1 MATVLLVDDNDF
13 IRKLVA
19 TILGQEGHTAVEAS
33 DGAQA
38 LLLAHEGRPDVVI
51 SDILMPSMDG
61 FEFVRQLRADAALA
75 DVPVIFHTAHY
86 HEREARQLAETCRVA
101 TVLPKPC
108 DVSTLIRAVK
118 DALRGTPSPM
128 GRAADPEFDR
138 QHLRLVTDKL
148 SRQTEQLTS
157 AHAQLAALTDLNLQ
171 LASERDLH
179 ALLRK
184 VCRGARELLGS
195 RYAVLAVRERA
206 GSEATFSCTS
216 GIDTSTRRITAPR
229 LDAGVLGRVLGE
241 RLIWRAS
248 DCPGP
253 AAAGLP
259 GDYPP
264 ADAFIAVPLSSPS
277 HTYGWLCVADKVGAK
292 AFDAEDE
299 RVLTILGA
307 QSGRVYE
314 NGSLYQE
321 VQRHAAQLS
330 NEIRERERL
339 NRVYAMLSD
348 INALIVRART
358 RDELC
363 REACRLAAE
372 HGRFGL
378 AVIAL
383 LDDTRRRLLP
393 FAWSGQGSDLFAA
406 ADVTMAPSG
415 SASRLVL
422 TALSSQRPAICN
434 ELDVDSAAIHGT
446 DELLAQGYRA
456 ACVLPLVIEG
466 RSEGCI
472 AFATRELGFFDEPE
486 VRLLAGLASDVSFGL
501 DHIEKSERLSYLALY
516 DSLTGLANRTLFLE
530 RLSAYLEAAAQA
542 GQSLAVVLLE
552 IDRLE
557 MVDKTLGRG
566 AADELLRQFA
576 ERATRAER
584 ECGQIARVGPHLFAA
599 VLTEAGEAGEILLTL
614 ERWRGIWLNDP
625 FRIGDSEL
633 TLTGK
638 SGIAI
643 YPQDGSQADELLRN
657 AEAALR
663 KGRSTGEG
671 ALFYTP
677 HLSEHLAEQLALEH
691 KLRRALENEEFVL
704 HYQPIV
710 DLASRQWHKVEA
722 LIRWRSPERGLVPP
736 LEFIP
741 LLEESGL
748 IVQVG
753 LWALRQARLDL
764 VRWRGSGVGIPRV
777 AVNVSTVQ
785 LRRPDFVE
793 ALFTILG
800 PPSEDHG
807 IDVEVTESVIMDDV
821 DNNIE
826 KLRALRPLG
835 VGVAIDDFGTGYS
848 SLSYLARLP
857 VQTLKIDRSFIGAML
872 DEPDVT
878 TLVST
883 IISLGHA
890 LRMTVV
896 AEGVESEEQAKM
908 LRLLRCDQIQGFLI
922 SRPLSAANTEERLSQ
937 GAL

>member
-1 MATVLLVDDNDF
+1 MATVLLVDDNDL
-13 IRKLVA
+13 IRKVVA
-19 TILGQEGHTAVEAS
+19 AILSQEGHTAVEAA

-38 LLLAHEGRPDVVI
+38 LLLAHAERPDVVI

-61 FEFVRQLRADAALA
+61 FEFVRQLRADAALT

-86 HEREARQLAETCRVA
+86 HEQEARQLAEKCQVA

-108 DVSTLIRAVK
+108 DASRLLRAVK
-118 DALRGTPSPM
+118 DALRDAPPTVGVP
-128 GRAADPEFDR
+128 APEFDR
-138 QHLRLVTDKL
+138 QHLRLLTDKL

-157 AHAQLAALTDLNLQ
+157 ANARLAALTELNLQ

-195 RYAVLAVRERA
+195 RYAVLAVRERT

-216 GIDTSTRRITAPR
+216 GIDNSTRSITAPR
-229 LDAGVLGRVLGE
+229 LDAGRLGKVLAE
-241 RLIWRAS
+241 RLHWRAS

-253 AAAGLP
+253 EAAGLP
-259 GDYPP
+259 EDYPS
-264 ADAFIAVPLSSPS
+264 AEAFIAVPLSSPT

-292 AFDAEDE
+292 EFDAEDE
-299 RVLTILGA
+299 RILAILGA

-314 NGSLYQE
+314 NGSLYHE

-363 REACRLAAE
+363 RDACRLAAE
-372 HGRFGL
+372 HGRFDL

-383 LDDTRRRLLP
+383 LDDTRRRMDP
-393 FAWSGQGSDLFAA
+393 FAWSGDGSDLFAT
-406 ADVTMAPSG
+406 ADVQVTASG
-415 SASRLVL
+415 SASRMLV
-422 TALSSQRPAICN
+422 TALNSQRPAICN
-434 ELDVDSAAIHGT
+434 ELEVDSGAFRGN
-446 DELLAQGYRA
+446 DELLARGYRA
-456 ACVLPLVIEG
+456 VCVLPLVIEG

-472 AFATRELGFFDEPE
+472 AFATREFGFFDEPE
-486 VRLLAGLASDVSFGL
+486 IKLLVGLASDVSFGL
-501 DHIEKSERLSYLALY
+501 DHIDKSERLSYLALY

-530 RLSAYLEAAAQA
+530 RLSAYLEAAAQTQ
-542 GQSLAVVLLE
+542 QSVAVLLLE
-552 IDRLE
+552 FDRLDT
-557 MVDKTLGRG
+557 VDKTLGRG
-566 AADELLRQFA
+566 AVDELLRQFA
-576 ERATRAER
+576 ERAKRAER
-584 ECGQIARVGPHLFAA
+584 DCGQIARVGPHMFAA
-599 VLTEAGEAGEILLTL
+599 VLTEAGEAGEILFTL
-614 ERWRGIWLNDP
+614 ERWRRMWLNHP
-625 FRIGDSEL
+625 FRIGESEL
-633 TLTGK
+633 TLTAK

-643 YPQDGSQADELLRN
+643 YPQDGSHADELLRN
-657 AEAALR
+657 SEAALR
-663 KGRSTGEG
+663 KGRGTGNG
-671 ALFYTP
+671 TLFYTP

-691 KLRRALENEEFVL
+691 KLRHALENEEFVL

-710 DLASRQWHKVEA
+710 DLASREWRKVEA

-748 IVQVG
+748 IVEVG
-753 LWALRQARLDL
+753 LWALRQAHQDL
-764 VRWRGSGVGIPRV
+764 LRWRKNGYGITRV

-785 LRRPDFVE
+785 LRRPDFVGE
-793 ALFTILG
+793 LFAILG
-800 PPSEDHG
+800 PTNEDHG

-857 VQTLKIDRSFIGAML
+857 VQTLKIDRSFIGEML
-872 DEPDVT
+872 DEPDGT

-896 AEGVESEEQAKM
+896 AEGVESDEQAKM
-908 LRLLRCDQIQGFLI
+908 LRLLRCDRMQGFLI
-922 SRPLSAANTEERLSQ
+922 GRPRSASDTEACLSKSSL
-937 GAL
+937 